1 MSRHRLDAQR
11 RSNQERIN
19 MVGSSGNPPPERTPL
34 GTVIEVEPEWVCC
47 CCEQDIPMP
56 SGGMSTPVGSFCGPC
71 FTAYIEY
78 LFNGSS
84 TTFLNAIRRESER
97 FIDQRISDLED
108 HLPLPVLKPTTVSDV
123 AKGHKE
129 RFKAKLRALI
139 QEDDDEELG

>member
-1 MSRHRLDAQR
+1 
-11 RSNQERIN
+11 

-34 GTVIEVEPEWVCC
+34 GTVIEVEPEWECC
-47 CCEQDIPMP
+47 CCDQEIPRP
-56 SGGMSTPVGSFCGPC
+56 SGGMSTPVGSFCSEC
-71 FTAYIEY
+71 FVSYVEH

-84 TTFLNAIRRESER
+84 TTFLNAIRKVSGEFIAARREA
-97 FIDQRISDLED
+97 FED
-108 HLPLPVLKPTTVSDV
+108 GIVPLPTLSPTTVSDV